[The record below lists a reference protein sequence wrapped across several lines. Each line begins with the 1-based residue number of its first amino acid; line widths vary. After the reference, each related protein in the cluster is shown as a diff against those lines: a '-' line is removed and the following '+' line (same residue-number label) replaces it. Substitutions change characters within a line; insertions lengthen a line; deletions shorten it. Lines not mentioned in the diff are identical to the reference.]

1 VAPLNPPTNIVLGL
15 ISPGTLR
22 SRWDIKRS
30 TYHEVRPPKPINLT
44 TSLLSSSARMD
55 AFLELLGDLWAFMRA
70 RQKYWLV
77 PLILA
82 LVFMGALLV
91 FTKGSVVAPFIYSL
105 F

>member
-1 VAPLNPPTNIVLGL
+1 MD
-15 ISPGTLR
+15 TLL
-22 SRWDIKRS
+22 D
-30 TYHEVRPPKPINLT
+30 
-44 TSLLSSSARMD
+44 
-55 AFLELLGDLWAFMRA
+55 LLGDLWAFIRV

-77 PLILA
+77 PLILS

>member
-1 VAPLNPPTNIVLGL
+1 MQASQFKLDTTNLQ
-15 ISPGTLR
+15 
-22 SRWDIKRS
+22 
-30 TYHEVRPPKPINLT
+30 
-44 TSLLSSSARMD
+44 SLLTLNCVRCMYPL
-55 AFLELLGDLWAFMRA
+55 LELLGDLASFMRA
-70 RQKYWLV
+70 RQKYWLA